1 MIDYSVLPMFLAAC
15 FILVISPGPDL
26 LLIGSYSSK
35 QGVKS
40 GAAITLGIFVAGILQ
55 TLLVAFGLAKLLT
68 IIPMLS
74 VALKLMGALYFLWL
88 GLKLIK
94 QWYVHEVASAP
105 SLQSINKSDVQ
116 LFFIGMLNNILNPK
130 ALLFFALFL
139 PQFTHNGT
147 DIFLQILT
155 LGCILSLIALLT
167 NLALSQMFSLAGKKL
182 ANKFKIGRYVDGILG
197 LLFITLAGRLA
208 FSSEQGA

>member
-15 FILVISPGPDL
+15 FILVVSPGPDL

-55 TLLVAFGLAKLLT
+55 TLFVAFGLAKLLT

-88 GLKLIK
+88 GLKLIQ
-94 QWYVHEVASAP
+94 QWYAHGVASAAP
-105 SLQSINKSDVQ
+105 LQSVNKSGAQ
-116 LFFIGMLNNILNPK
+116 LFLIGMLNNLLNPK

-139 PQFTHNGT
+139 PQFTHNGA

-155 LGCILSLIALLT
+155 LGFILIFVALLI
-167 NLALSQMFSLAGKKL
+167 NLALSVVFSIAGKKL